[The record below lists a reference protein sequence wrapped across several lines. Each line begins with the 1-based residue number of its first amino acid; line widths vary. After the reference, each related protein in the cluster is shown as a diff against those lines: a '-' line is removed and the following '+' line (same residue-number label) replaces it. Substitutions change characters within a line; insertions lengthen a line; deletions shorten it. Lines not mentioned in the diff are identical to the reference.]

1 MSLEY
6 IQIFLKVSNDKFQWL
21 EHDHQAK
28 MFKNT
33 EMNFMLCN
41 YTREVLWYC
50 SIVIIVINQNI
61 IMEKNYPKRI
71 NKCGVELICSKL
83 IFAELIFADCAQINS
98 VTKFSS
104 DINKALDA
112 GKLPQKYKFLCN

>member
-28 MFKNT
+28 MYKNT

-41 YTREVLWYC
+41 LDTG
-50 SIVIIVINQNI
+50 SIVVLQ
-61 IMEKNYPKRI
+61 Y
-71 NKCGVELICSKL
+71 
-83 IFAELIFADCAQINS
+83 
-98 VTKFSS
+98 S
-104 DINKALDA
+104 DHSDKSEYYH
-112 GKLPQKYKFLCN
+112 GEKLP